1 MGRYF
6 AENGVVALTEKNQV
20 QTNFAFLAEHDELF
34 VEIAVAAERA
44 FSSDPNT
51 TLIKLRQLGEA
62 LAQHIAAHVGVDFD
76 DQTSQADLL
85 YRLNREL
92 KFEPVIR
99 ELFHTLRIEG
109 NKATHRFRTKH
120 KEAMEGLKIA
130 RALAVWFHQS
140 FGKDGTQ
147 FKPGAFIPPTDPSN
161 QLRGLQIEIEKL
173 KGERYYVY
181 IMYMATFV
189 HWASLIGMAYVVSQ
203 YDWSWFSILGGALSA
218 GIINGIGLV
227 AGHEMGHKV
236 KDRSQVNCAKIV
248 LACSGYGHFSIEHNK
263 GHHKD
268 VATPEDP
275 ASSKF
280 GESIYKFVKREIP
293 GAFRRA
299 WSLEAARLNRI
310 GKSEWSMSNEILQ
323 SGSITVVAY
332 TLMLAFWGPVM
343 IPFLMIAAGYGWW
356 QLTCANYVEHY
367 GLLRL
372 KNENGRYE
380 RCQPHHSW
388 NSNHKASNL
397 ILLHLQRHSDH
408 HAHPTRPYQVLRDYT
423 DVPSLP
429 SGYPGMYVLAMIPS
443 AWYSVMNPK
452 VIEWAGGDM
461 NKVNVD
467 PDVKVEMFR
476 RYHQPLATNEAV

>member
-1 MGRYF
+1 MTSTVESLGGVSQPPHISRGAKSSAWILSKRYWYCLSF
-6 AENGVVALTEKNQV
+6 IMPAIPLVSGYLAVVTGNGLWLWFTVAVMYAILPIADYFFGTDDANPD
-20 QTNFAFLAEHDELF
+20 DEL
-34 VEIAVAAERA
+34 V
-44 FSSDPNT
+44 
-51 TLIKLRQLGEA
+51 
-62 LAQHIAAHVGVDFD
+62 
-76 DQTSQADLL
+76 
-85 YRLNREL
+85 
-92 KFEPVIR
+92 
-99 ELFHTLRIEG
+99 
-109 NKATHRFRTKH
+109 
-120 KEAMEGLKIA
+120 
-130 RALAVWFHQS
+130 
-140 FGKDGTQ
+140 
-147 FKPGAFIPPTDPSN
+147 
-161 QLRGLQIEIEKL
+161 EKL

-343 IPFLMIAAGYGWW
+343 IPFLMIAASYGWW
-356 QLTCANYVEHY
+356 QLTCANYIEHY

-397 ILLHLQRHSDH
+397 ITLHLQRHSDH

-429 SGYPGMYVLAMIPS
+429 SGYPGMYVLAMIPTV
-443 AWYSVMNPK
+443 WYSVMNPK

-467 PDVKVEMFR
+467 PDVKEEMFS
-476 RYHQPLATNEAV
+476 RYHQPREASEAA